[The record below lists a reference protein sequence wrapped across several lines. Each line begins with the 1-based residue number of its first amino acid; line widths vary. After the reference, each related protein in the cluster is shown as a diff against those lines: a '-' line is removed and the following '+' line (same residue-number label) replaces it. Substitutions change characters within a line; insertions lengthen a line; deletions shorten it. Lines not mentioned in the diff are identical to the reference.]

1 MAMFAVGA
9 FAALALLRYAC
20 MRIELQDP
28 SSIAAKGER
37 KEAPMKFHVVLRS
50 IGETAGSLG
59 GNLAGGLLL
68 S

>member
-20 MRIELQDP
+20 LRIELQDP
-28 SSIAAKGER
+28 SSIAARGG
-37 KEAPMKFHVVLRS
+37 KEAPMKFHAVLRS
-50 IGETAGSLG
+50 IGETPGSLG